1 MSDEQSNKLST
12 IAPYIPPT
20 LMKSIIAAPQMPVE
34 PIVDELDATV
44 MFADISGFTP
54 LTEALARK
62 GAEGPEELTRILN
75 GYFTRMIAIIESEG
89 GESVQFSG
97 DAVTVLFPTRG
108 ESLGKTVKR
117 AVQAAKAMQ
126 AAMTDFREL
135 KTSIGIVALQMTI
148 SIGVGHLKG
157 IQVGGVFNRWEY
169 IIAGDPLRQI
179 GEAEKK
185 AQKGD
190 IILSDEALE
199 IIHPQWLTP
208 TPIEVI
214 DYDSIENK
222 DFVETYAKRFLAGSV
237 LSWLNKSLQTWLAEL
252 RPMSV
257 IFVGID
263 GLDYDHPQTIKYL
276 QQFIQMAQATT
287 YRYEGAIRQ
296 LAVDD
301 KGTVLLILFG
311 APPFAHE
318 DDPARAVRC
327 AMDLQSWMGNQS
339 DFPFSLSV
347 GITSGRVFSGPMGS
361 PNRSEYTVI
370 GDVVNLSARFM
381 GKAGSGNIM
390 CDYETYRSAN
400 NQITF
405 NSLTPI
411 RVKGKSGLIRVYEPT
426 GIAINKLHKK
436 TNNQLIGR
444 KVELQQL
451 MDAFERVQKHGEGQI
466 LSIEGDAGVG
476 KSRLVKS
483 FMQYLQDSTFTYL
496 VGTGLSIEQK
506 TPYRAWR
513 DVLTDFFD
521 LNAIKN
527 PIEKQVYVATTV
539 AELIPNQIER
549 LPLINDILN
558 LGIVENELTEQ
569 LSPQLRQQSLN
580 ILIIELLKTW
590 AKENPLVLIM
600 DDVHWL
606 DKLSWELMLNVSRS
620 LLVAKVPFLMITILR
635 PLEDN
640 SPHRLYFEQLQQ
652 LDFTKKLNLGI
663 LNSEEIIQLIVHR
676 LNIDA
681 GDLPILLADAVL
693 KRAGGNPFYA
703 EELIFTLR
711 DQKII
716 ELVTDGEKTK
726 CLVKSDLRKATQ
738 KLPDS
743 IQGLIL
749 ARIDRLPP
757 ERQLI
762 LKVGAV
768 IGRTFAYT
776 PLYYTLNQYIPIE
789 AQEIN
794 EHLNKLEILNLTPL
808 EIPEPDLTY
817 IFKHIITKEV
827 AYQTLLFAQRRQL
840 HRTVAK
846 WFEDTFQND
855 DFDMLAPYYSLLAYH
870 YQIAEDQKQ
879 ERYYS
884 ILAGEQAARQFA
896 NEVAIDFFSRAL
908 ELTDNE
914 DYQIRYDILKQRE
927 KVYDLLGKREEQ
939 LQDIEARI
947 EISKMLK
954 DIDTT
959 VEAKLRWINY
969 SKAVSDYSR
978 GIETVQEIIS
988 VSNRLENIRLA
999 ADAYF
1004 WGGIISYEQAN
1015 YSEAQGY
1022 YEDALR
1028 IYQQVENSKG
1038 QAESLQSLGILART
1052 QGKSKAAMVYYK
1064 EALKFAGQSGDRRLQ
1079 STIFHNIGIV
1089 YNIQGKLKLM
1099 ENTLSKALS
1108 LYKEIGD
1115 RRSVSYVN
1123 FNLGTLNFLK
1133 GYYVD
1138 AKKYYEKAINLCRE
1152 TNNPYVESSALG
1164 YLGATLQNVGLY
1176 YEAKTLFEA
1185 ALQLNRKVGNR
1196 SEEKYTLSNLS
1207 ELYLHL
1213 GDYEQ
1218 AKNFAQSAVKLAK
1231 ELKDQHIES
1240 HAYVLLGHIT
1250 SELGQ
1255 YKEAETAYQSALELR
1270 KKGKSRLEP
1279 LAGLALAALAQKK
1292 SEQALQHAT
1301 TIFDFAENTD
1311 EVSSTPDILKAYL
1324 HCYQILLQQQD
1335 ERANDIL
1342 NKAYLLLQNAISK
1355 IPDEKMAYSFLNNVE
1370 VNKQIMEAYQ
1380 LAE

>member
-1 MSDEQSNKLST
+1 MPDKQSNHLST

-20 LMKSIIAAPQMPVE
+20 LMKDIIASKVMPIEPVE
-34 PIVDELDATV
+34 EKFDAAV

-54 LTEALARK
+54 LTEALAQK

-97 DAVTVLFPTRG
+97 DAVTVVFPTRG
-108 ESLGKTVKR
+108 ETMGKAVKR
-117 AVQAAKAMQ
+117 ATQAAKAMQ
-126 AAMTDFREL
+126 AAMSDFREL

-190 IILSDEALE
+190 IVLSDEALE
-199 IIHPQWLTP
+199 AIHPQWLTP
-208 TPIEVI
+208 TPLQAI

-222 DFVETYAKRFLAGSV
+222 DFVESYAKRFLAGSV
-237 LSWLNKSLQTWLAEL
+237 LSWLDKSLQTWLSEL

-263 GLDYDHPQTIKYL
+263 GLDYDHPQAIKYL
-276 QQFIQMAQATT
+276 QQFVQMAQATT

-327 AMDLQSWMGNQS
+327 AMDLQSWMGDQS

-347 GITSGRVFSGPMGS
+347 GVTSGRVFSGPMGS
-361 PNRSEYTVI
+361 PNRAEYTVI

-381 GKAGSGNIM
+381 GKAGSGNIL

-400 NQITF
+400 SQVTF
-405 NSLTPI
+405 NSLPPI
-411 RVKGKSGLIRVYEPT
+411 RVKGKSGLIRVYQPT
-426 GIAINKLHKK
+426 GTAMSKLHKK
-436 TNNQLIGR
+436 TSSQLIGR
-444 KVELQQL
+444 KTELQQL
-451 MDAFERVQKHGEGQI
+451 MDSFGKVQNGEGLI

-483 FMQYLQDSTFTYL
+483 FMQYLQDSAFTYL
-496 VGTGLSIEQK
+496 IGTGLSIEQK

-513 DVLTDFFD
+513 DVLSDFFG
-521 LNAIKN
+521 LEAIKD
-527 PIEKQVYVATTV
+527 PIEKQVSVATTI
-539 AELIPNQIER
+539 AELIPEQIER

-558 LGIVENELTEQ
+558 LGIIENELTEQ
-569 LSPQLRQQSLN
+569 LSPQLRHQSLN
-580 ILIIELLKTW
+580 ILIIELLKAW

-600 DDVHWL
+600 DDVHWF

-620 LLVAKVPFLMITILR
+620 LLVAKVPFLMVTILR

-640 SPHRLYFEQLQQ
+640 YPHRLYFEQLQQ
-652 LDFTKKLNLGI
+652 LEVTQKLNLEV
-663 LNSEEIIQLIVHR
+663 LNSEEIIQLVVHR

-681 GDLPILLADAVL
+681 GDLPVLLADAVI

-711 DQKII
+711 DQGII
-716 ELVTDGEKTK
+716 ELVVEDGKTK
-726 CLVKSDLRKATQ
+726 CLVKSDLQRATQ

-776 PLYYTLNQYIPIE
+776 PLHYTLNKYIPIE

-794 EHLNKLEILNLTPL
+794 EHLNKLEILDLTPL
-808 EIPEPDLTY
+808 EIPEPDLAY
-817 IFKHIITKEV
+817 IFKHIITQEV

-855 DFDMLAPYYSLLAYH
+855 DFDMLAPYYPLLAYH

-879 ERYYS
+879 ERHYS
-884 ILAGEQAARQFA
+884 KLAGEQAARQFA
-896 NEVAIDFFSRAL
+896 NEMAVGYFSRAL
-908 ELTDNE
+908 ELTDQDE
-914 DYQIRYDILKQRE
+914 YEIRYDILKQRE
-927 KVYDLLGKREEQ
+927 KVYDLLGKRPEQ
-939 LQDIEARI
+939 LKDVKERI
-947 EISKMLK
+947 ALAEIMGN
-954 DIDTT
+954 IDLIS
-959 VEAKLRWINY
+959 EAKLRLVYYYKIASQY
-969 SKAVSDYSR
+969 EDSMAV
-978 GIETVQEIIS
+978 VKEIFEAKNQIQNQQ
-988 VSNRLENIRLA
+988 VVG
-999 ADAYF
+999 DAYLL
-1004 WGGIISYEQAN
+1004 GAITAYEKTNYDIALQYYDEALKSYQGIKFA
-1015 YSEAQGY
+1015 
-1022 YEDALR
+1022 
-1028 IYQQVENSKG
+1028 KG
-1038 QAESLQSLGILART
+1038 QAEALQGLGVLART
-1052 QGKSKAAMVYYK
+1052 KGDAKAAMSYYK
-1064 EALKFAGQSGDRRLQ
+1064 KALGFAEQSGDRRLQ
-1079 STIFHNIGIV
+1079 SMIFHNIGIV

-1099 ENTLSKALS
+1099 ENTLLKALS
-1108 LYKEIGD
+1108 LYQEIGD
-1115 RRSVSYVN
+1115 RHSVSYVN

-1164 YLGATLQNVGLY
+1164 YLGGTLQNVGLY

-1207 ELYLHL
+1207 ELHLHL
-1213 GDYEQ
+1213 GDYQQ
-1218 AKNFAQSAVKLAK
+1218 AKDFAKSALKLAQ

-1250 SELGQ
+1250 SELNQ
-1255 YKEAETAYQSALELR
+1255 YDEAETAYQSALELR
-1270 KKGKSRLEP
+1270 KEGKSQLEP
-1279 LAGLALAALAQKK
+1279 LAGLALTTLAQGK
-1292 SEQALQHAT
+1292 SEQALQHSTAILT
-1301 TIFDFAENTD
+1301 FAENT
-1311 EVSSTPDILKAYL
+1311 ENIQSTPDVLKAYL
-1324 HCYQILLQQQD
+1324 HCYQVLSQEQD
-1335 ERANDIL
+1335 KRANDIL
-1342 NKAYLLLQNAISK
+1342 NKAYLLLQKAVAK
-1355 IPDEKMAYSFLNNVE
+1355 IPDEKMGYSFLNNVE

-1380 LAE
+1380 LGE

>member
-1 MSDEQSNKLST
+1 MSDKQSNSLSIIT
-12 IAPYIPPT
+12 PYIPPT
-20 LMKSIIAAPQMPVE
+20 LMKSILSAKELPVE
-34 PIVDELDATV
+34 PVVEEFDAAV

-54 LTEALARK
+54 LTEALAQK

-97 DAVTVLFPTRG
+97 DAVTVVFPTRG
-108 ESLGKTVKR
+108 ETMGKAVKR
-117 AVQAAKAMQ
+117 AMQAAKAMQ
-126 AAMTDFREL
+126 AAMSDFREL

-190 IILSDEALE
+190 IVLSDEALE
-199 IIHPQWLTP
+199 VIYPNWLTP
-208 TPIEVI
+208 TPLQPL

-222 DFVETYAKRFLAGSV
+222 EFVENYAKRFLAGSV

-263 GLDYDHPQTIKYL
+263 GLDYDHPQAIKYL
-276 QQFIQMAQATT
+276 QQFVQMAQATT

-327 AMDLQSWMGNQS
+327 AMDLQNWIGEHE

-347 GITSGRVFSGPMGS
+347 GVTSGRVFSGPMGS
-361 PNRSEYTVI
+361 PNRAEYTVI

-381 GKAGSGNIM
+381 GQAGSGKIM

-400 NQITF
+400 SQITF

-411 RVKGKSGLIRVYEPT
+411 RVKGKSGLIRVYQPT
-426 GIAINKLHKK
+426 GKAGSKLHKK
-436 TNNQLIGR
+436 ISSQLIGR
-444 KVELQQL
+444 KAELQQL
-451 MDAFERVQKHGEGQI
+451 MDTFKNVQNGEGSI

-483 FMQYLQDSTFTYL
+483 FMQYLQDSAFTYL
-496 VGTGLSIEQK
+496 IGTGLSIEQK

-513 DVLTDFFD
+513 DVLTDFFGLD
-521 LNAIKN
+521 AIKD
-527 PIEKQVYVATTV
+527 PIEKQVFVAMT
-539 AELIPNQIER
+539 AMELIPDQIER
-549 LPLINDILN
+549 LPLLNDILN
-558 LGIVENELTEQ
+558 LGLVENELTEQ

-580 ILIIELLKTW
+580 ILIIELLKAW
-590 AKENPLVLIM
+590 AKENPLILIM
-600 DDVHWL
+600 DDVHWF

-620 LLVAKVPFLMITILR
+620 LLVAKVPFMMVTILR
-635 PLEDN
+635 PLDDN
-640 SPHRLYFEQLQQ
+640 YPHQLYYEQLLQ
-652 LDFTKKLNLGI
+652 LEATNKLGLEV
-663 LNSEEIIQLIVHR
+663 LSSEEIIQLVVHR
-676 LNIDA
+676 LKIDA
-681 GDLPILLADAVL
+681 GDLPVLLAEAVL

-711 DQKII
+711 DQGII
-716 ELVTDGEKTK
+716 ELVMDGEKAK
-726 CLVKSDLRKATQ
+726 CIVKADLKKATQ
-738 KLPDS
+738 RLPDS

-776 PLYYTLNQYIPIE
+776 PLHYTLNQYIPIE

-794 EHLNKLEILNLTPL
+794 EHLSKLEILDLTPL
-808 EIPEPDLTY
+808 EIPEPDLAY
-817 IFKHIITKEV
+817 IFKHIITQEV

-846 WFEDTFQND
+846 WFEDTFQNE
-855 DFDMLAPYYSLLAYH
+855 DFDMLAPYYPLLAYH
-870 YQIAEDQKQ
+870 YQIAEDEKQ

-884 ILAGEQAARQFA
+884 KLSGEQAAKKFA
-896 NEVAIDFFSRAL
+896 NEMAVGYFNRAL
-908 ELTDNE
+908 ELTDE
-914 DYQIRYDILKQRE
+914 DEYKIRYDLLKQRE
-927 KVYDLLGKREEQ
+927 KVYEVLAKRTEQ
-939 LQDIEARI
+939 LQDIEAML
-947 EISKMLK
+947 EI
-954 DIDTT
+954 
-959 VEAKLRWINY
+959 AK
-969 SKAVSDYSR
+969 K
-978 GIETVQEIIS
+978 
-988 VSNRLENIRLA
+988 LEDDSLELA
-999 ADAYF
+999 AKVRLIIYFKTISNYEDAVEVIEEVIGRKDDFENQQLIADTYYIS
-1004 WGGIISYEQAN
+1004 GIISYEKADYPTAQAQ
-1015 YSEAQGY
+1015 YELALEAY
-1022 YEDALR
+1022 KS
-1028 IYQQVENSKG
+1028 VEIPKG
-1038 QAESLQSLGILART
+1038 QAEALQSLGVLART
-1052 QGKSKAAMVYYK
+1052 QGQSETAMDYYK
-1064 EALKFAGQSGDRRLQ
+1064 EALKFAEQSGDRRLQ

-1099 ENTLSKALS
+1099 EDTLSKALY
-1108 LYKEIGD
+1108 LYEEIGD
-1115 RRSVSYVN
+1115 RRSVSYVY
-1123 FNLGTLNFLK
+1123 FNLGALNFLK
-1133 GYYVD
+1133 GYYVE

-1164 YLGATLQNVGLY
+1164 YLGGTLQNVGLY
-1176 YEAKTLFEA
+1176 HEAKTLFEA

-1207 ELYLHL
+1207 ELHLHL
-1213 GDYEQ
+1213 GDYYR
-1218 AKNFAQSAVKLAK
+1218 AKEFAKAALELAQ
-1231 ELKDQHIES
+1231 ELKDSYIES
-1240 HAYVLLGHIT
+1240 HANVLLGHIT
-1250 SELGQ
+1250 SELRQ
-1255 YKEAETAYQSALELR
+1255 YEEAETAYQSALDLR
-1270 KKGKSRLEP
+1270 KEGKARLEP
-1279 LAGLALAALAQKK
+1279 LAGLALATLAQGKE
-1292 SEQALQHAT
+1292 EQALQHSAA
-1301 TIFDFAENTD
+1301 ILAFADGAED
-1311 EVSSTPDILKAYL
+1311 VQSTPDILKAYL
-1324 HCYQILLQQQD
+1324 HCYQVLLQQQD

-1342 NKAYLLLQNAISK
+1342 NKAYQLLQKAVAK
-1355 IPDEKMAYSFLNNVE
+1355 IPDEKMGYSFLNNVE
-1370 VNKQIMEAYQ
+1370 VNKQIMEAYH
-1380 LAE
+1380 LAD